1 MGARVVR
8 RFVFAICVAGIAGMI
23 AGSIA
28 DNNAIAMTFGLAT
41 AVAVLCLIVVNAV
54 VGGPGDPELTAR
66 DVEYRVERLVEQGV
80 DEGELRAL
88 VRAAV
93 KLGRGSQ

>member
-1 MGARVVR
+1 MTPRVVR
-8 RFVFAICVAGIAGMI
+8 LVVMAVCVAGIAGMI

-28 DNNAIAMTFGLAT
+28 DNNAVAMTFGLAT

-66 DVEYRVERLVEQGV
+66 DVEYRVERLVEQGA

-93 KLGRGSQ
+93 KLGRAGR